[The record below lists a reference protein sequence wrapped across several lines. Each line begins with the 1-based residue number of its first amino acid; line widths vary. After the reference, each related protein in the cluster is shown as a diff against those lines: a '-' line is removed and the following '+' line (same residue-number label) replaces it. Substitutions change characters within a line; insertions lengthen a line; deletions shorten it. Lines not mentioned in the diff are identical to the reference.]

1 MRKYV
6 SLVLTLAM
14 AVSLAAC
21 GGSGAPTTAA
31 PAATEAAKAAET
43 TAAAAAAAETPAPSA
58 DKKVINLV
66 IGAGHTAGSMEYIDS
81 LDNFFK
87 PEVAKRVAEKTDY
100 EIQWTDAYGTV
111 VGISET
117 VTGTQDGLLD
127 FCVITA
133 SPVSGQLPYHQ
144 YSIYLPFCTGDNAL
158 LQKVSNQLYEEFPD
172 ELINSFETQYNQ
184 KLLAK
189 LVLDSYEIFSSEPIE
204 KFSDLN
210 GKKIGGSGRNL
221 LWLENTG
228 AVAVQSNMTDG
239 YTSLQTGLISGQF
252 AAPHWAVK
260 ANYQDICKY
269 ATDIGLDSTM
279 GELLTVNLDKWNSLP
294 PEVQEIV
301 LEVSKELEEYHL
313 KYTTDCRAKAYE
325 TFVAAG
331 GTILKMSDEEK
342 AAWLAALPNIPSSA
356 TELGPQGLKI
366 LARYVELLKE
376 NGVNIPR
383 DWKYE

>member
-1 MRKYV
+1 MKKITA
-6 SLVLTLAM
+6 LVLTL
-14 AVSLAAC
+14 VLALGLTAC
-21 GGSGAPTTAA
+21 SGSSTPSDSTNNSSGGDTSSAQ
-31 PAATEAAKAAET
+31 KET
-43 TAAAAAAAETPAPSA
+43 IS
-58 DKKVINLV
+58 LV

-87 PEVAKRVAEKTDY
+87 PEVAKRVSENTNY
-100 EIQWTDAYGTV
+100 EIEWTDAYGTV
-111 VGISET
+111 VGVAET
-117 VTGTQDGLLD
+117 VTGTQDGLVD
-127 FCVITA
+127 FCVITT

-144 YSIYLPFCTGDNAL
+144 YSIYLPFSTGDNTI
-158 LQKVSNQLYEEFPD
+158 LQKVSDQLYEEFSD
-172 ELINSFETQYNQ
+172 ELITSFETQYNQ

-189 LVLDSYEIFSSEPIE
+189 MVLDSYEIFSSDPIE
-204 KFSDLN
+204 TFADLN
-210 GKKIGGSGRNL
+210 AKKIGGSGRNL

-294 PEVQEIV
+294 TEVQDII

-313 KYTTDCRAKAYE
+313 QYTNDCRAKAYE
-325 TFVAAG
+325 AFEAAG
-331 GTILKMSDEEK
+331 GTIVKWSDEEK
-342 AAWLAALPNIPSSA
+342 AAWLAALPNLPDTA
-356 TELGPQGLKI
+356 TELGSTGLQI
-366 LARYVELLKE
+366 LERYVELLKE
-376 NGVNIPR
+376 NGVDIPR
-383 DWKYE
+383 DWEFNY

>member
-1 MRKYV
+1 MKKFTA
-6 SLVLTLAM
+6 LVLALLLVLST
-14 AVSLAAC
+14 AAC
-21 GGSGAPTTAA
+21 GGNNNNAASNPPSDNSGDNSGGA
-31 PAATEAAKAAET
+31 
-43 TAAAAAAAETPAPSA
+43 SA
-58 DKKVINLV
+58 QKEKITLV

-87 PEVAKRVAEKTDY
+87 PEVSKRVAENTNY
-100 EIQWTDAYGTV
+100 EIEWTDAYGTV
-111 VGISET
+111 VGVSET

-127 FCVITA
+127 FCVITT

-144 YSIYLPFCTGDNAL
+144 YSIYLPFCTGDNTL
-158 LQKVSNQLYEEFPD
+158 LQKVSDQLYEEFSD
-172 ELINSFETQYNQ
+172 ELVTSFETQYNQ

-189 LVLDSYEIFSSEPIE
+189 MVLDSYEIFSSTPIE

-210 GKKIGGSGRNL
+210 TKKIGGSGRNL

-279 GELLTVNLDKWNSLP
+279 GELLTVNLTKWNALP
-294 PEVQEIV
+294 TEVQDII
-301 LEVSKELEEYHL
+301 LQVSEELEDYHL
-313 KYTTDCRAKAYE
+313 QYTNDCRAKAYE
-325 TFVAAG
+325 AFEAAG
-331 GTILKMSDEEK
+331 GTIVKMSDEEK
-342 AAWLAALPNIPSSA
+342 AAWLAALPNIPDTA
-356 TELGPQGLKI
+356 TELGPTGLKI
-366 LARYVELLKE
+366 LERYVELLEE
-376 NGVNIPR
+376 NGVSIPR
-383 DWKYE
+383 DWAFNY

>member
-1 MRKYV
+1 MKKLTA
-6 SLVLTLAM
+6 LVLALLLAL
-14 AVSLAAC
+14 SISAC
-21 GGSGAPTTAA
+21 GGNQPANSDQPAKTDSTA
-31 PAATEAAKAAET
+31 PAA
-43 TAAAAAAAETPAPSA
+43 
-58 DKKVINLV
+58 DVKKEKISLV

-87 PEVAKRVAEKTDY
+87 PEVAKRVAENTNY
-100 EIQWTDAYGTV
+100 EIEWTDAYGTV
-111 VGISET
+111 VSISET
-117 VTGTQDGLLD
+117 VTGTQDGLVD
-127 FCVITA
+127 FCVITT

-144 YSIYLPFCTGDNAL
+144 YSIYLPFCTGDNTL
-158 LQKVSNQLYEEFPD
+158 LQKVSNQLYEEFSN
-172 ELINSFETQYNQ
+172 ELTTSFETQYNQ

-189 LVLDSYEIFSSEPIE
+189 MVLDSYEIFSSAPIE

-210 GKKIGGSGRNL
+210 TKKIGGSGRNL

-294 PEVQEIV
+294 AEVQDII
-301 LEVSKELEEYHL
+301 LQVSKELEEYHL
-313 KYTTDCRAKAYE
+313 QYTNDCRAKAYE
-325 TFVAAG
+325 AFEAAG
-331 GTILKMSDEEK
+331 GTIVKMSDEEK
-342 AAWLAALPNIPSSA
+342 AAWLAALPNIPDTA
-356 TELGPQGLKI
+356 AELGSTGLKI
-366 LARYVELLKE
+366 LSRYVELLKE

-383 DWKYE
+383 DWTFNY

>member
-1 MRKYV
+1 MKKLTA
-6 SLVLTLAM
+6 LVLALLLALS
-14 AVSLAAC
+14 VSAC
-21 GGSGAPTTAA
+21 GGNQPANSDQPAKTDSTA
-31 PAATEAAKAAET
+31 PAA
-43 TAAAAAAAETPAPSA
+43 
-58 DKKVINLV
+58 DVKKEKISLV

-87 PEVAKRVAEKTDY
+87 PETAKRVAENTNY
-100 EIQWTDAYGTV
+100 EIEWTDAYGTV
-111 VGISET
+111 VSISET
-117 VTGTQDGLLD
+117 VTGTQDGLVD
-127 FCVITA
+127 FCVITT

-144 YSIYLPFCTGDNAL
+144 YSIYLPFCTGDNTL
-158 LQKVSNQLYEEFPD
+158 LQKVSNQLYEEFSD
-172 ELINSFETQYNQ
+172 ELTTSFETQYNQ

-189 LVLDSYEIFSSEPIE
+189 MVLDSYEIFSSAPIE

-210 GKKIGGSGRNL
+210 TKKIGGSGRNL

-294 PEVQEIV
+294 AEVQDII
-301 LEVSKELEEYHL
+301 LQVSKELEEYHL
-313 KYTTDCRAKAYE
+313 QYTNDCRAKAYE
-325 TFVAAG
+325 AFEAAG
-331 GTILKMSDEEK
+331 GTIMKMSDEEK
-342 AAWLAALPNIPSSA
+342 AAWLAALPNIPDTA
-356 TELGPQGLKI
+356 AELGPTGLKI
-366 LARYVELLKE
+366 LSRYVELLKE

-383 DWKYE
+383 DWTFNY

>member
-1 MRKYV
+1 MKKLTA
-6 SLVLTLAM
+6 LVLALLLALS
-14 AVSLAAC
+14 VSAC
-21 GGSGAPTTAA
+21 GGNQPANSDQPAKTDSTA
-31 PAATEAAKAAET
+31 PAA
-43 TAAAAAAAETPAPSA
+43 
-58 DKKVINLV
+58 DVKKEKISLV

-87 PEVAKRVAEKTDY
+87 PETAKRVAENTNY
-100 EIQWTDAYGTV
+100 EIEWTDAYGTV
-111 VGISET
+111 VSISET
-117 VTGTQDGLLD
+117 VTGTQDGLVD
-127 FCVITA
+127 FCVITT

-144 YSIYLPFCTGDNAL
+144 YSIYLPFCTGDNTL
-158 LQKVSNQLYEEFPD
+158 LQKVSNQLYEEFSD
-172 ELINSFETQYNQ
+172 ELTTSFETQYNQ

-189 LVLDSYEIFSSEPIE
+189 MVLDSYEIFSSAPIE

-210 GKKIGGSGRNL
+210 TKKIGGSGRNL

-294 PEVQEIV
+294 AEVQDII
-301 LEVSKELEEYHL
+301 LQVSKELEEYHL
-313 KYTTDCRAKAYE
+313 QYTNDCRAKAYE
-325 TFVAAG
+325 AFEAAG
-331 GTILKMSDEEK
+331 GTIVKMSDEEK
-342 AAWLAALPNIPSSA
+342 AAWLAALPNIPDTA
-356 TELGPQGLKI
+356 AELGSTGLKI
-366 LARYVELLKE
+366 LSRYVELLKE

-383 DWKYE
+383 DLTFNY

>member
-1 MRKYV
+1 MKKMTA
-6 SLVLTLAM
+6 LVLALLLVLSA
-14 AVSLAAC
+14 SAC
-21 GGSGAPTTAA
+21 GGSGSQPANSDQPAKTDSTTP
-31 PAATEAAKAAET
+31 PADAKKEKIT
-43 TAAAAAAAETPAPSA
+43 
-58 DKKVINLV
+58 LV

-87 PEVAKRVAEKTDY
+87 PEVAKRVAENTNY
-100 EIQWTDAYGTV
+100 EIEWTDAYGTV
-111 VGISET
+111 VGVSET

-127 FCVITA
+127 FCVITT

-158 LQKVSNQLYEEFPD
+158 LQKVSNQLYEEFSD
-172 ELINSFETQYNQ
+172 ELVTSFETQYNQ

-189 LVLDSYEIFSSEPIE
+189 LVLDSYEIFSSAPIE

-210 GKKIGGSGRNL
+210 AKKIGGSGRNL

-279 GELLTVNLDKWNSLP
+279 GELLTVNLTKWNSLP
-294 PEVQEIV
+294 AEVQEII
-301 LEVSKELEEYHL
+301 LQVSKELEEYHL
-313 KYTTDCRAKAYE
+313 QYTNDCRAKAYE
-325 TFVAAG
+325 AFEAAG
-331 GTILKMSDEEK
+331 GTIVKMSEEEK
-342 AAWLAALPNIPSSA
+342 AAWLAALPNIPDTA
-356 TELGPQGLKI
+356 TELGPTGLKI
-366 LARYVELLKE
+366 LSRYVELLKE
-376 NGVNIPR
+376 NGVAIPR
-383 DWKYE
+383 DWTFNY

>member
-1 MRKYV
+1 MKKLM
-6 SLVLTLAM
+6 SLVLALVLALS
-14 AVSLAAC
+14 VTAC
-21 GGSGAPTTAA
+21 GGDSGGSTPDDGGSG
-31 PAATEAAKAAET
+31 EASTGKET
-43 TAAAAAAAETPAPSA
+43 
-58 DKKVINLV
+58 INLV

-87 PEVAKRVAEKTDY
+87 PEVAKRVSENTNY

-117 VTGTQDGLLD
+117 VTGTQDGLVDL
-127 FCVITA
+127 CVITT

-144 YSIYLPFCTGDNAL
+144 YSIYLPFCTGDNTL
-158 LQKVSNQLYEEFPD
+158 LQKVSDQLYEEFYD
-172 ELINSFETQYNQ
+172 ELVGSFETQYNQ

-189 LVLDSYEIFSSEPIE
+189 MVLDSYEIFSSEPIE
-204 KFSDLN
+204 TFADLN

-279 GELLTVNLDKWNSLP
+279 GELLTVNLDTWNSLP
-294 PEVQEIV
+294 AEVQDII
-301 LEVSKELEEYHL
+301 LEVSEELEDYHL
-313 KYTTDCRAKAYE
+313 EYTNECRAKAYE
-325 TFVAAG
+325 AFEAAG
-331 GTILKMSDEEK
+331 GTIVTMSEEEK
-342 AAWLAALPNIPSSA
+342 AAWLAALPNIPDTA
-356 TELGPQGLKI
+356 PELGSTGLKI
-366 LARYVELLKE
+366 LERYVELLKE
-376 NGVNIPR
+376 NGVEIPR
-383 DWKYE
+383 DWEFNY

>member
-1 MRKYV
+1 MKKLTA
-6 SLVLTLAM
+6 LVLALLLALS
-14 AVSLAAC
+14 VSAC
-21 GGSGAPTTAA
+21 GGNQPANSDQPAKTDSTA
-31 PAATEAAKAAET
+31 PAA
-43 TAAAAAAAETPAPSA
+43 
-58 DKKVINLV
+58 DVKKEKISLV

-87 PEVAKRVAEKTDY
+87 PETAKRVAENTNY
-100 EIQWTDAYGTV
+100 EIEWTDAYGTV
-111 VGISET
+111 VSISET
-117 VTGTQDGLLD
+117 VTGTQDGLVD
-127 FCVITA
+127 FCVITT

-144 YSIYLPFCTGDNAL
+144 YSIYLPFCTGDNTL
-158 LQKVSNQLYEEFPD
+158 LQKVSNQLYEEFSD
-172 ELINSFETQYNQ
+172 ELTTSFETQYNQ

-189 LVLDSYEIFSSEPIE
+189 MVLDSYEIFSSAPIE

-210 GKKIGGSGRNL
+210 TKKIGGSGRNL

-294 PEVQEIV
+294 AEVQDII
-301 LEVSKELEEYHL
+301 LQVSKELEEYHL
-313 KYTTDCRAKAYE
+313 QYTNDCRAKAYE
-325 TFVAAG
+325 AFEAAG
-331 GTILKMSDEEK
+331 GTIVKMSDEEK
-342 AAWLAALPNIPSSA
+342 AAWLAALPNIPDTA
-356 TELGPQGLKI
+356 AELGSTGLKI
-366 LARYVELLKE
+366 LSRYVELLKE

-383 DWKYE
+383 DWTFNY